1 MHKLFAWA
9 EMLFETKKKKS
20 GVQAK
25 IILLHQAAE
34 FCCMTTVPLS
44 SEKRNKKRNTS
55 PSLVCANEADCMP
68 VRSSSLTSKDKRDTS
83 W

>member
-1 MHKLFAWA
+1 MHEPFAWA
-9 EMLFETKKKKS
+9 EMLFETKKKS

-44 SEKRNKKRNTS
+44 SEKKKKRNTS

>member
-1 MHKLFAWA
+1 MHEPFAWA
-9 EMLFETKKKKS
+9 EMLFETKKKS

-44 SEKRNKKRNTS
+44 SEKKKKKHL
-55 PSLVCANEADCMP
+55 PE
-68 VRSSSLTSKDKRDTS
+68 SSLC
-83 W
+83 